1 MNQGTLYLIAAPSG
15 AGKTSL
21 VKALLETTQNL
32 RVSVSH
38 TTRPARTGEENC
50 INYHFV
56 SKTEFQQML
65 SDKVFLEHAQVFD
78 NYYGTSGKWV
88 TEQLNTGT
96 DVILEIDWQG
106 AQQVRRIKPDTISIF
121 ILPPSLATLKQ
132 RLQDRGKD
140 SEEVIAKRLR
150 GAIEEMSHN
159 IEFDYIVVNDDFDQ
173 ALKDLQAIIHSQ
185 GLKQAAQAKKLKG
198 LLNELLN

>member
-1 MNQGTLYLIAAPSG
+1 MSKGTLYLISAPSG

-21 VKALLETTQNL
+21 VKALLENTPNL
-32 RVSVSH
+32 KVSVSH
-38 TTRPARTGEENC
+38 TTRQPRAGEKDG

-65 SDKVFLEHAQVFD
+65 SENVFLEHAQVFD

-88 TEQLNTGT
+88 TEQLNTGI

-106 AQQVRRIKPDTISIF
+106 AQQVRRLKPDTISIF
-121 ILPPSLATLKQ
+121 ILPPSRAILEQ
-132 RLQDRGKD
+132 RLRNRGTD
-140 SEEVIAKRLR
+140 SEAVIAKRLR
-150 GAIEEMSHN
+150 GAVKELSHYP
-159 IEFDYIVVNDDFDQ
+159 EFDYLVVNDDFEQ

-185 GLKQAAQAKKLKG
+185 GLKQAAQVEKLK
-198 LLNELLN
+198 ELLNDLMS

>member
-140 SEEVIAKRLR
+140 SQEVIAKRLR
-150 GAIEEMSHN
+150 GAVEEMSHN
-159 IEFDYIVVNDDFDQ
+159 TEFDYIVVNDDFGQ

>member
-1 MNQGTLYLIAAPSG
+1 VNQGTLYLIAAPSG

-21 VKALLETTQNL
+21 VKALLEKTQNI

-38 TTRPARTGEENC
+38 TTRPARPGEQNG

-56 SKTEFQQML
+56 SKAEFQQML

-88 TEQLNTGT
+88 TEQLNTGI

-106 AQQVRRIKPDTISIF
+106 AQQIRSIQPDTISIF
-121 ILPPSLATLKQ
+121 ILPPSLATLEQ

-140 SEEVIAKRLR
+140 SQEVIAKRLR
-150 GAIEEMSHN
+150 GAVEEMSHN
-159 IEFDYIVVNDDFDQ
+159 TEFDYIVVNEDFDQ

-185 GLKQAAQAKKLKG
+185 SLKQATQAKKLQG